1 MSALMTM
8 LQATIKEG
16 SISRLSEQLGQDEQT
31 TSNAV
36 DAALPML
43 IGALGRSAKQDGG
56 AGLKRA
62 LETRH
67 DGSILNDVAGYVAK
81 NDQADGN
88 GILGHVLGQ
97 NQGLAAQMLGS
108 SAGIGQDKAQSLMAT
123 LAPVVLGALGKAKAR
138 NGLSGGDLASLLDGE
153 SKSLQKRTPSMM
165 NAVWG
170 LLDADG
176 DGDTDMSDLVRHG
189 KKGLGR
195 FFRR

>member
-1 MSALMTM
+1 MSALMTL

-43 IGALGRSAKQDGG
+43 IGALGRNAKQDGG

-62 LETRH
+62 LEKKH
-67 DGSILNDVAGYVAK
+67 DGSILDDVAGYVAK
-81 NDQADGN
+81 NDQSDGK

-108 SAGIGQDKAQSLMAT
+108 SSGIGEDKAQSLMAT
-123 LAPVVLGALGKAKAR
+123 LAPVVLGALGKAKSR
-138 NGLSGGDLASLLDGE
+138 NKLSGGELTDLLAGE
-153 SKSLQKRTPSMM
+153 SETLKKRSPSMM
-165 NAVWG
+165 DAVSG

-176 DGDTDMSDLVRHG
+176 DGDTDLADLLKKG
-189 KKGLGR
+189 KRGLGR
-195 FFRR
+195 LFR